1 MGKKVCLLVVDPQV
15 DFCDP
20 GEELKLE
27 TKHPVY
33 GDKFVRPVG
42 KLYVKGADED
52 MKRLAA
58 MVRRVKGDLEEVVV
72 TLDSH
77 RTLHVAHPIF
87 WRDKDGNHPAPF
99 TLINV
104 DDVTGANPKWR
115 ATNQGYQQRCVEYV
129 QKLKA
134 NGRYV
139 LCIWPPHCLIGSAGY
154 QVMPVLFD
162 ALCEWEQ
169 EFAAV
174 NYVTKGSN
182 IFTEHYSAVQA
193 DVYDPEDP
201 GTGLNT
207 NLIKLLQ
214 EMDMIAIGG
223 EASSHCIRATVM
235 DIANNFGDDNI
246 KKLVYLEDACS
257 PVPGFEDKEKEFM
270 KEMIDRGMKV
280 TTTDKFLR

>member
-1 MGKKVCLLVVDPQV
+1 MGKKVALLVVDGQV

-20 GEELKLE
+20 A
-27 TKHPVY
+27 
-33 GDKFVRPVG
+33 G
-42 KLYVKGADED
+42 KLSVKGADKD
-52 MKRLAA
+52 MERLAT
-58 MVRRVKGDLEEVVV
+58 MIKRVKGDLEEIVS
-72 TLDSH
+72 TMDQH
-77 RTLHVAHPIF
+77 RTLHVAHPI
-87 WRDKDGNHPAPF
+87 WWKDKDGNHPNPF

-104 DDVTGANPKWR
+104 DDVVGPNPKWH
-115 ATNQGYQQRCVEYV
+115 ATNRGYQQRSVEYV
-129 QKLKA
+129 QNLKA

-139 LCIWPPHCLIGSAGY
+139 LCIWPPHCLIGSFGAAIY
-154 QVMPVLFD
+154 PPLFD
-162 ALCEWEQ
+162 AFCEWEQ

-207 NLIKLLQ
+207 NLIKLMQ

-223 EASSHCIRATVM
+223 EASSHCVASTVR
-235 DIANNFGDDNI
+235 DIANNFGEDNVR
-246 KKLVYLEDACS
+246 KFVYLEDACS
-257 PVPGFEDKEKEFM
+257 PVTGFEQLEKDFM

-280 TTTDKFLR
+280 TTTDKFLK